1 MNYTHQPVVR
11 TILAD
16 LLTPVALYDRLAD
29 APYTY
34 LLESVEGGERWARY
48 SMIGLPARETI
59 RIRDHHLQ
67 VRRDGAVIEERDVAD
82 PLAWVADYHAAL
94 RPAPLPLELPYTGG
108 LVGYFGYDT
117 IGYIEKRLAKRPQ
130 HDPLGLPDILFMQSL
145 DLAVLDNLRGEVHLI
160 SHADLSDPN
169 GIAAAEAR
177 LDAMEAAINRPGKA
191 KVRSLNP
198 HGARPDVHYH
208 YPEAAFKADV
218 AKIREYI
225 MAGDCMQVVPSQ
237 RMSCAF
243 PHPPLDYYRA
253 LRITNPSPYMYLL
266 DLDDFHIIGSSPE
279 ILARKQGDTVT
290 VRPIAGTRKRGKTD
304 EEDALL
310 ATELRADEKEC
321 AEHAMLV
328 DLARNDLGRISVPGS
343 VRVPKLMEVERFS
356 HVSHMVS
363 SVVGTIDPAYT
374 PMDVLRAT
382 FPAGTVSGA
391 PKLRAMEIIHEE
403 EHENRGFYAG
413 TVGYMDFRG
422 NMDMCITLRTMC
434 IENDDT
440 AVIQSGAGIVKDS
453 VPEKEY
459 LEILQKAKAL
469 FEVVEEVENN
479 AAFA

>member
-34 LLESVEGGERWARY
+34 LLESIEGGERWARY
-48 SMIGLPARETI
+48 SMIGLPARETV
-59 RIRDHHLQ
+59 RIRDHQLQ
-67 VRRDGAVIEERDVAD
+67 IRRDGAVIEEQTVAD
-82 PLAWVADYHAAL
+82 PLAWIAEYHAAL
-94 RPAPLPLELPYTGG
+94 RPAPLSLDLPYTGG
-108 LVGYFGYDT
+108 LVGYFAYDT
-117 IGYIEKRLAKRPQ
+117 IGYIEKRLAQRPQ
-130 HDPLGLPDILFMQSL
+130 NDPLGLPDILFMQSL

-160 SHADLSDPN
+160 SHADLADPN

-177 LDAMEAAINRPGKA
+177 LDAMVDAINRPGKA

-198 HGARPDVHYH
+198 HGARPEVHYH

-218 AKIREYI
+218 EKIREYI

-290 VRPIAGTRKRGKTD
+290 VRPLAGTRKRGKTD

-310 ATELRADEKEC
+310 AAELRSDAKEC

-328 DLARNDLGRISVPGS
+328 DLARNDLGRISVPGT

-363 SVVGTIDPAYT
+363 SVIGEIAPTYA

-403 EHENRGFYAG
+403 EHEHRGFYAG

-440 AVIQSGAGIVKDS
+440 AIIQSGAGIVKDS
-453 VPEKEY
+453 VPESEY